1 MTSTLVAEGARR
13 TTSGRSDGRSAR
25 GVRTRTAIADATL
38 SLLEAGVLQ
47 PTAPQVAE
55 RAGVSLRS
63 VFQHFADMEGLYAT
77 VAERQ
82 IERIMSTVRRVPRDG
97 PVADRVV
104 AFVAERARMHEAV
117 TPVRRAALH
126 VEPLSPEIAKRLQ
139 SVRQLGRKEV
149 DRVFAIELSSRT
161 APQRRELAEALT
173 AAASWSAWETLRA
186 HQGLSVAQARR
197 VMQRTVTALLKME
210 ES

>member
-1 MTSTLVAEGARR
+1 MYARPVTATATQTR
-13 TTSGRSDGRSAR
+13 TQDGRTAR
-25 GVRTRTAIADATL
+25 AQRTRTSIADATL
-38 SLLEAGVLQ
+38 SLLEEGLLQ

-82 IERIMSTVRRVPRDG
+82 IERIMATVARIPRDG
-97 PVADRVV
+97 PVAGRIA
-104 AFVAERARMHEAV
+104 AFVGERARLHEEV

-126 VEPLSPEIAKRLQ
+126 VEPLSPEVAKRLQ
-139 SVRQLGRKEV
+139 IVRRRGKAEV
-149 DRVFAIELSSRT
+149 ERVFATELT
-161 APQRRELAEALT
+161 ARPAAARRELCEALT
-173 AAASWSAWETLRA
+173 AASSWSSWETLRA

-197 VMQRTVTALLKME
+197 VMQRTIAALLQVE
-210 ES
+210 E